1 MALSAAL
8 LRSNK
13 RAIWQGALHA
23 AVLEVFDTLLGVRL
37 EPAAEDYAMPQFTA
51 MVGLAGDL
59 RGVMGVSCS
68 KATAVEMTSRMLQT
82 DCTTEAQIW
91 DALGEVCNVLAG
103 RFKNGPPRIADN
115 CVLSVPTVIA
125 GSNYSQHSAGGLGTM
140 KQCYRMHEEIILIT
154 LTVNECLAGH

>member
-1 MALSAAL
+1 MAPSAAL
-8 LRSNK
+8 LNSNK
-13 RAIWQGALHA
+13 RAFWQEALRGA
-23 AVLEVFDTLLGVRL
+23 AVEVFDALLGVRPD
-37 EPAAEDYAMPQFTA
+37 PAAADLATPEFTA

-59 RGVMGVSCS
+59 RGVMSISCS
-68 KATAVEMTSRMLQT
+68 KATALEMTRRMLQT
-82 DCTTEAQIW
+82 DCAAEAQVW

-125 GSNYSQHSAGGLGTM
+125 GSNYSQHSAGGSGTV
-140 KQCYRMHEEIILIT
+140 KQCYRMHDEMILIT